1 MHKDKFK
8 TKPSTKEY
16 VEGWNRI
23 FGKKEQSPKP
33 SGSKAPNVADVRGP
47 MPAFYMH
54 HKSTP
59 PSFHHD
65 GMKRDGPRFSN
76 EKWVPYKKKG

>member
-1 MHKDKFK
+1 MHQDKFK
-8 TKPSTKEY
+8 TKPVTKKY

-23 FGKKEQSPKP
+23 FGKKEQSLEP
-33 SGSKAPNVADVRGP
+33 SKSKAPNVADARGP
-47 MPAFYMH
+47 VPEFYRY

-65 GMKRDGPRFSN
+65 GRKRDGPRFSN
-76 EKWVPYKKKG
+76 DKWVPYKKHS

>member
-1 MHKDKFK
+1 MHYDKLK
-8 TKPSTKEY
+8 TKPVTKKY
-16 VEGWNRI
+16 SEGWNRI
-23 FGKKEQSPKP
+23 FGKKEHSPKF

-47 MPAFYMH
+47 MPTFYMH
-54 HKSTP
+54 HKSTL